1 MDALDMLLSRR
12 SIRKYGDKNVEEHK
26 LQAMLRAAMAAPSAG
41 NQQPWQFVV
50 IRDRRTLDR
59 VCEFHPYA
67 QMCHEAALAIL
78 VCGDTGLE
86 RHEGFWVQ
94 DCSAATQNLLLA
106 AHAQGLAPSGLAS
119 ILGKSAS
126 RLCVPFFNCLME
138 SFPSAWWPWAIRG
151 KRSSLPI
158 ATKAHACITT
168 HGENKNERREPP

>member
-50 IRDRRTLDR
+50 IRDRHTLDR

-106 AHAQGLAPSGLAS
+106 AHAQGLGAVWVGVHPREEREQALRALFQLPDGV
-119 ILGKSAS
+119 I
-126 RLCVPFFNCLME
+126 PFCLVAVGYPGE
-138 SFPSAWWPWAIRG
+138 A
-151 KRSSLPI
+151 KLP
-158 ATKAHACITT
+158 ADRYQSTRVH
-168 HGENKNERREPP
+168 HNSWGEQE